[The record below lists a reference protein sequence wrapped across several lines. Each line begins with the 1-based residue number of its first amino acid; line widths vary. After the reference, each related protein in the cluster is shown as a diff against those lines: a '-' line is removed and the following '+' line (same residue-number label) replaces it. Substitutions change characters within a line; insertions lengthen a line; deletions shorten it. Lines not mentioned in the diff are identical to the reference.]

1 MRTETTLCLCLTWNS
16 TTTPS
21 TTSSMTALTTPNQ
34 GQRVSLCTHTSFMYF
49 RHISVHTACGYCVN
63 DAFHPAC
70 SRYNSTHITCYYIGV
85 YVHVRMCPAPA
96 GSRPPRIS
104 KVMLKIWCLLMM
116 WQRWRWRVQM
126 RHMRSSGE
134 ASEREQLHT
143 QVSTQKVAGVTVSST
158 SDWFLHRWIP
168 MEKR

>member
-1 MRTETTLCLCLTWNS
+1 MPTNMSPPHLHILHPSAERPEYGDILRVPEVRRQAPKLMRTETTLCLCLTWNS

-63 DAFHPAC
+63 DALHPAC
-70 SRYNSTHITCYYIGV
+70 SRYNFTHITCYYIGV

-104 KVMLKIWCLLMM
+104 KVMLKI
-116 WQRWRWRVQM
+116 
-126 RHMRSSGE
+126 
-134 ASEREQLHT
+134 
-143 QVSTQKVAGVTVSST
+143 
-158 SDWFLHRWIP
+158 
-168 MEKR
+168 